1 MKKTLLPILCVLSLM
16 GCNDNQTGT
25 AGKSYRTPAGLKLES
40 DVMTPEVLW
49 AFGRI
54 GNVQVSPDG
63 SRAVYAVTYFNKE
76 EDRGYTDL
84 YVMNLADGQSTQIT
98 NTAGNEAE
106 PNWTQDGKHISYLA
120 DGQLWEMNPDG
131 TSPRQVTN
139 IEGGING
146 YVYAPDMSKIVYLK
160 DVKLEPTV
168 QDLHP
173 DLPKAQAR
181 IINDQFYRHWNDWV
195 EGYTHLFIA
204 DYTAGQAITAGPCA
218 RGEAWSS
225 WHGRRTGSSSFTRA
239 ARKWAS
245 SMRCRRIP
253 TFMLTTRRRARL
265 ST

>member
-25 AGKSYRTPAGLKLES
+25 AGKSYRTPADLKLES

-54 GNVQVSPDG
+54 GNVQV
-63 SRAVYAVTYFNKE
+63 
-76 EDRGYTDL
+76 
-84 YVMNLADGQSTQIT
+84 LADGQSTQIT

-106 PNWTQDGKHISYLA
+106 PNWTPDGKHISYLA

-204 DYTAGQAITAGPCA
+204 DYTAGQAITAGKDIMEGERGVDEGREAAHLHVPQESGHRVCA
-218 RGEAWSS
+218 VDEYRPLCLP
-225 WHGRRTGSSSFTRA
+225 HGDGQDCQPDGRHDG
-239 ARKWAS
+239 
-245 SMRCRRIP
+245 I
-253 TFMLTTRRRARL
+253 
-265 ST
+265 